1 MFSLSHNLLR
11 LQAKPL
17 FMQSRSI
24 CMDIMN
30 YGLRKKYDQLKRF
43 GDRLSD
49 MKTVIEWERIR
60 PLLNDLY
67 INNTEKGGR
76 SNYNPILMV
85 KILFLQSIYGI
96 VDESIEKEIH
106 NRLDFMNSQIFL
118 SL

>member
-1 MFSLSHNLLR
+1 M
-11 LQAKPL
+11 
-17 FMQSRSI
+17 
-24 CMDIMN
+24 
-30 YGLRKKYDQLKRF
+30 KRF

-76 SNYNPILMV
+76 SNYDPILMV

-106 NRLDFMNSQIFL
+106 NRLDFMNFL
-118 SL
+118 DYPESVPDARTIWLFRERLSNNHTDKKIWKEILGIK